1 MFVPLIFSILS
12 LCCFLTGIILAVFEL
27 SDVLPSVLATSFG
40 LIGLFISAGL
50 WLTSPKIFKPSHS
63 TAETTK
69 RRHRRPVHCIISKN
83 LNKSS
88 SQIHL
93 AESSMLITPHTTEAL
108 IKSIR
113 GIPYLI
119 QAIQYSLETNY
130 YTDVMNELGQTILGN
145 SVIHTA
151 PGCTSV
157 LDCDSDDEHH
167 LMIGPLQTP
176 SPRLS
181 GPEEQWEATTK
192 NRWSNPQLRLSLN
205 RRTSAL
211 LCNVFP
217 YSESRPVES
226 FDESI
231 NENFEENENNVSGR
245 PSIVESDAT
254 IPIIKHFRPTL
265 GGSQQ
270 SQLSRVTVSHTSLPS
285 HEVRCIGMSGA
296 LLTKFNSSF
305 KSNST
310 E

>member
-1 MFVPLIFSILS
+1 
-12 LCCFLTGIILAVFEL
+12 
-27 SDVLPSVLATSFG
+27 
-40 LIGLFISAGL
+40 
-50 WLTSPKIFKPSHS
+50 
-63 TAETTK
+63 
-69 RRHRRPVHCIISKN
+69 
-83 LNKSS
+83 
-88 SQIHL
+88 
-93 AESSMLITPHTTEAL
+93 MLITPHTTEAL

-113 GIPYLI
+113 GIPYLL

-130 YTDVMNELGQTILGN
+130 YTDIMNELGQSVLGN

-151 PGCTSV
+151 PGCSSA
-157 LDCDSDDEHH
+157 LDCDAEDDHH
-167 LMIGPLQTP
+167 MLGPMPPTS

-181 GPEEQWEATTK
+181 GPEEQWETNVTK

-231 NENFEENENNVSGR
+231 NENFEEGDNISER
-245 PSIVESDAT
+245 PSIVESDST
-254 IPIIKHFRPTL
+254 LPIIKHFRPTL

-310 E
+310 G